1 MRKRLYIICAF
12 LCGLF
17 CSAEAYGQSLYIS
30 YIDSADVCIQA
41 RRWLQAERY
50 LLLALK
56 QEPANSN
63 NSLLISNLATVQRYQ
78 RKYREAL
85 KNYGVALSMTP
96 KAVTLLKNRA
106 SLYLEIDSLS
116 HAYMD
121 YEKVTLLDRDDI
133 ESRYYHGLI
142 ALRKGQMD
150 VAKADVADLERIDQY
165 SPYTIE
171 AKGTLKKTLGEF
183 DEAIEC
189 YTRLIKMQSKP
200 SYQTLTNRAECYLE
214 VKRLADAENDIK
226 KALAMEPTEAYLY
239 VLRARLNKLRFN
251 DREKERDLQLAE
263 KYGISRKMALFFM
276 K

>member
-1 MRKRLYIICAF
+1 
-12 LCGLF
+12 
-17 CSAEAYGQSLYIS
+17 
-30 YIDSADVCIQA
+30 
-41 RRWLQAERY
+41 
-50 LLLALK
+50 
-56 QEPANSN
+56 
-63 NSLLISNLATVQRYQ
+63 
-78 RKYREAL
+78 
-85 KNYGVALSMTP
+85 MTP